1 MNDPQAQLAALA
13 AELKQHQTQ
22 PHAEGLAFLAEAQ
35 KKLRWIPLSVDA
47 RTRTECLLTIA
58 QLYIVDGRSMFS
70 AVEPAALAVML
81 ARDLNDPALLRRA
94 LTFQGNVLRET
105 NNPGDSVR
113 VLTEALDLSEQLA
126 DEVGRCTVWNSLGNA
141 FAAAAMYIDA
151 AASFERAAAAGAGNT
166 VLRASRSVALQN
178 WALCCLHTN
187 QVDEGLATM
196 HQAMSLM
203 GAATAPAAALN
214 RVLAEG
220 TLTRLLLARD
230 RVDEA
235 AERAQI
241 AREFAEQAKT
251 VRADISASCS
261 EGLVEIYRGL
271 HDQGLT
277 RGLAALEKARQV
289 KPQLRETL
297 LALIH
302 GYEKAGRADKA
313 LSLHREL
320 TMHIRR
326 AQHDSIVR
334 HQEAH
339 IRRLELGLEDVFPE
353 AVLSDKDKELQLKLA
368 AQTAGLKQGDLLEQ
382 MAFTAE
388 MRDDPSG
395 EHVYRV
401 AKLARLLAEAHG
413 QEPAWCEDLELAA
426 RLHDIGKVAIPDT
439 VMKKT
444 TPLTDG
450 ERAIVQTHTSTGAD
464 LLAKSKMSYAELAED
479 VARHHHER
487 WDGGGY
493 PEGISGTA
501 IPLGARI
508 VALADV
514 YDALTHEKTY
524 RAAWSSDQALAEIEK
539 NTETQFDPALAGLFV
554 PLVRELLAQYG
565 DHAALDA
572 WLGAAAKDSA
582 ISQARARIAASLAAG
597 GAAVPPITAK
607 QRKLVV

>member
-1 MNDPQAQLAALA
+1 M
-13 AELKQHQTQ
+13 
-22 PHAEGLAFLAEAQ
+22 
-35 KKLRWIPLSVDA
+35 
-47 RTRTECLLTIA
+47 
-58 QLYIVDGRSMFS
+58 
-70 AVEPAALAVML
+70 
-81 ARDLNDPALLRRA
+81 
-94 LTFQGNVLRET
+94 
-105 NNPGDSVR
+105 
-113 VLTEALDLSEQLA
+113 
-126 DEVGRCTVWNSLGNA
+126 
-141 FAAAAMYIDA
+141 
-151 AASFERAAAAGAGNT
+151 
-166 VLRASRSVALQN
+166 
-178 WALCCLHTN
+178 
-187 QVDEGLATM
+187 
-196 HQAMSLM
+196 
-203 GAATAPAAALN
+203 
-214 RVLAEG
+214 
-220 TLTRLLLARD
+220 
-230 RVDEA
+230 
-235 AERAQI
+235 
-241 AREFAEQAKT
+241 
-251 VRADISASCS
+251 
-261 EGLVEIYRGL
+261 
-271 HDQGLT
+271 
-277 RGLAALEKARQV
+277 
-289 KPQLRETL
+289 LRETL
-297 LALIH
+297 LSLIQ

-539 NTETQFDPALAGLFV
+539 NTETQFDPALARLFV

>member
-1 MNDPQAQLAALA
+1 
-13 AELKQHQTQ
+13 
-22 PHAEGLAFLAEAQ
+22 
-35 KKLRWIPLSVDA
+35 
-47 RTRTECLLTIA
+47 
-58 QLYIVDGRSMFS
+58 
-70 AVEPAALAVML
+70 
-81 ARDLNDPALLRRA
+81 
-94 LTFQGNVLRET
+94 
-105 NNPGDSVR
+105 
-113 VLTEALDLSEQLA
+113 
-126 DEVGRCTVWNSLGNA
+126 
-141 FAAAAMYIDA
+141 
-151 AASFERAAAAGAGNT
+151 
-166 VLRASRSVALQN
+166 
-178 WALCCLHTN
+178 
-187 QVDEGLATM
+187 
-196 HQAMSLM
+196 
-203 GAATAPAAALN
+203 
-214 RVLAEG
+214 
-220 TLTRLLLARD
+220 
-230 RVDEA
+230 
-235 AERAQI
+235 
-241 AREFAEQAKT
+241 
-251 VRADISASCS
+251 
-261 EGLVEIYRGL
+261 LVEIYRGL
-271 HDQGLT
+271 HDQGVT
-277 RGLAALEKARQV
+277 RGLAALEKARAV
-289 KPQLRETL
+289 KPALRDTL
-297 LALIH
+297 LAMIQ
-302 GYEKAGRADKA
+302 GYERAGRADKA

-582 ISQARARIAASLAAG
+582 ISQARARIARSLEQP
-597 GAAVPPITAK
+597 VHPPSA
-607 QRKLVV
+607 RRPPLAHPA

>member
-1 MNDPQAQLAALA
+1 
-13 AELKQHQTQ
+13 
-22 PHAEGLAFLAEAQ
+22 
-35 KKLRWIPLSVDA
+35 
-47 RTRTECLLTIA
+47 
-58 QLYIVDGRSMFS
+58 
-70 AVEPAALAVML
+70 
-81 ARDLNDPALLRRA
+81 
-94 LTFQGNVLRET
+94 
-105 NNPGDSVR
+105 
-113 VLTEALDLSEQLA
+113 
-126 DEVGRCTVWNSLGNA
+126 
-141 FAAAAMYIDA
+141 
-151 AASFERAAAAGAGNT
+151 
-166 VLRASRSVALQN
+166 
-178 WALCCLHTN
+178 
-187 QVDEGLATM
+187 
-196 HQAMSLM
+196 
-203 GAATAPAAALN
+203 
-214 RVLAEG
+214 
-220 TLTRLLLARD
+220 
-230 RVDEA
+230 
-235 AERAQI
+235 
-241 AREFAEQAKT
+241 
-251 VRADISASCS
+251 
-261 EGLVEIYRGL
+261 
-271 HDQGLT
+271 
-277 RGLAALEKARQV
+277 LAALEKARQV